1 MKWCEHCKVHVDTD
15 RRICPLCFNS
25 LVDENKEEEKTFNNY
40 PKRITVKKKYNIF
53 YRILIFIFLLAIS
66 VSLLVNFLTY
76 DKSGKWWSLYVVI
89 GVVYAFI
96 LIRNTLY
103 ARINMT
109 KKLAIQELFISLLV
123 LGIDVLSGNKG
134 WALSI
139 VIPSVCMATNIAGI
153 IVIICN
159 RKNFGESLMP
169 TFLIMLLGAVPFILQ
184 QFDLIKG
191 ENLWAPLSSCALSV
205 AILMGFI
212 VFSGK
217 EIIEELRKR
226 LHI

>member
-15 RRICPLCFNS
+15 RKICPLCFNS
-25 LVDENKEEEKTFNNY
+25 LVEESKEEKTFDNY
-40 PKRITVKKKYNIF
+40 PKRIAVKKKYNIF

-66 VSLLVNFLTY
+66 ISLLVNFLTY
-76 DKSGKWWSLYVVI
+76 KEGGKWWSLYVVI
-89 GVVYAFI
+89 GVVYVFI

-109 KKLAIQELFISLLV
+109 KKLVIQELFISLLV
-123 LGIDVLSGNKG
+123 LGVDALSGNKG

-139 VIPSVCMATNIAGI
+139 VIPSVCMATNITGI

-169 TFLIMLLGAVPFILQ
+169 TFLIMLLGIVPFILQ
-184 QFDLIKG
+184 LFNLIKG
-191 ENLWAPLSSCALSV
+191 DHLWAPLSSCALSV

-212 VFSGK
+212 IFGGK